1 MRAMTDADVDAIRS
15 AFNSVLAALPENR
28 LRNLVL
34 ELLFSPFTTTTQH
47 RKIGRPRKGD
57 VEGENVVPLQRN
69 GRRRRKGAVD
79 ETKLAARRQRAAASR
94 RAKRHA
100 AKAIEATKPAAAAGN
115 GTDAPVT
122 AQAQAQAFWQR
133 CEQIEPG
140 APWHI
145 PVQKF
150 GIREAVAQ
158 QAFRARTLPPRIGAM
173 ALNKFLEV
181 RT

>member
-122 AQAQAQAFWQR
+122 AQAFWQR
-133 CEQIEPG
+133 CEQIEPS

-145 PVQKF
+145 PVREF
-150 GIREAVAQ
+150 GIREAIAQ
-158 QAFRARTLPPRIGAM
+158 QAFRARTLPPRIGPM
-173 ALNKFLEV
+173 ALNRFLELQLS
-181 RT
+181 